1 MFFRMATL
9 VACVCTGVYTN
20 IVSVSAAGLSIKSA
34 DDTSETVETV
44 AINAGF
50 TLTNPYSA
58 YGDFALLWAPT
69 KEGLDK
75 SGFRIRFSSVDGTYS
90 YIDDTTL
97 SRVYGVGQEQ
107 SLLFGYE
114 FFNTSGNTSLL
125 LMFGGNVEENR
136 VNAVDPLNPVQ
147 GTEFG
152 YKTHAE
158 LYSNP
163 TTKTMISG
171 EASYSTAFKSF
182 YSQFEV
188 GYAPFKPEV
197 FIGPYMA
204 MLGDEH
210 YAQWRLGGSING
222 LKFGKLELGFY
233 GGYLH
238 DRDQGSGAFGG
249 VTTFIRF

>member
-1 MFFRMATL
+1 MFVRLATL
-9 VACVCTGVYTN
+9 VILVSTS
-20 IVSVSAAGLSIKSA
+20 IVSGSVA
-34 DDTSETVETV
+34 DPIIRSTSDSSGPVETV

-75 SGFRIRFSSVDGTYS
+75 SGFRVRFETADGAYS
-90 YIDDTTL
+90 YIDAPVPL
-97 SRVYGVGQEQ
+97 RVYGFGDEF

-114 FFNTSGNTSLL
+114 FFNASGNTSLL
-125 LMFGGNVEENR
+125 LMGGSNVEQNR
-136 VNAVDPLNPVQ
+136 VNAFDPINPVQ

-152 YKTHAE
+152 YKAHAE

-163 TTKTMISG
+163 TTTTMISG
-171 EASYSTAFKSF
+171 EASYSTAFKAY

-188 GYAPFKPEV
+188 GYALFKPEV
-197 FIGPYMA
+197 FVGPYMA

-210 YAQWRLGGSING
+210 YSQWRLGGSING
-222 LKFGKLELGFY
+222 LKFGKLELGLY

-238 DRDQGSGAFGG
+238 DRDQGNGVFGG
-249 VTTFIRF
+249 VTTYVRF

>member
-1 MFFRMATL
+1 MFVRVSA
-9 VACVCTGVYTN
+9 VAACVYMS
-20 IVSVSAAGLSIKSA
+20 IASASAADLGPRSTA
-34 DDTSETVETV
+34 DTSDQVETV

-75 SGFRIRFSSVDGTYS
+75 SGFRVRLSSVDGTYS
-90 YIDDTTL
+90 YIDSTSM

-114 FFNTSGNTSLL
+114 LFNTSGNTSLL
-125 LMFGGNVEENR
+125 LMFGGDVQENR
-136 VNAVDPLNPVQ
+136 VNAFDPLNPVQ

-152 YKTHAE
+152 YKVLGE
-158 LYSNP
+158 FYSNP
-163 TTKTMISG
+163 TTKTMLQG
-171 EASYSTAFKSF
+171 EGTYSTAFKSF
-182 YSQFEV
+182 YSQFEA
-188 GYAPFKPEV
+188 GYALFAPEV
-197 FIGPYMA
+197 FVGPYMA

-249 VTTFIRF
+249 VTSYIRF

>member
-1 MFFRMATL
+1 MSIA
-9 VACVCTGVYTN
+9 
-20 IVSVSAAGLSIKSA
+20 SASAGDLGPKSTA
-34 DDTSETVETV
+34 DASDQVETV

-75 SGFRIRFSSVDGTYS
+75 SGFRIRLSSVDGTYS
-90 YIDDTTL
+90 YIDSTTM

-107 SLLFGYE
+107 NLLFGYE
-114 FFNTSGNTSLL
+114 LFNTSGNTSLL
-125 LMFGGNVEENR
+125 LMFGGDVQENR
-136 VNAVDPLNPVQ
+136 VNAFDPLNPVQ

-152 YKTHAE
+152 YKVLGE
-158 LYSNP
+158 FYSNP
-163 TTKTMISG
+163 TTKTMLQG
-171 EASYSTAFKSF
+171 EGTYSTAFKSF
-182 YSQFEV
+182 YSQFEA
-188 GYAPFKPEV
+188 GYALFAPEV
-197 FIGPYMA
+197 FVGPYMA

>member
-1 MFFRMATL
+1 MSIAS
-9 VACVCTGVYTN
+9 A
-20 IVSVSAAGLSIKSA
+20 SAADLGPRSTA
-34 DDTSETVETV
+34 DTSDQVETV

-75 SGFRIRFSSVDGTYS
+75 SGFRVRLSSVDGTYS
-90 YIDDTTL
+90 YIDSTSM

-114 FFNTSGNTSLL
+114 LFNTSGNTSLL
-125 LMFGGNVEENR
+125 LMFGGDVQENR
-136 VNAVDPLNPVQ
+136 VNAFDPLNPVQ

-152 YKTHAE
+152 YKVLGE
-158 LYSNP
+158 FYSNP
-163 TTKTMISG
+163 TTKTMLQG
-171 EASYSTAFKSF
+171 EGTYSTAFKSF
-182 YSQFEV
+182 YSQFEA
-188 GYAPFKPEV
+188 GYALFAPEV
-197 FIGPYMA
+197 FVGPYMA

-249 VTTFIRF
+249 VTSYIRF

>member
-1 MFFRMATL
+1 MMFARLATF
-9 VACVCTGVYTN
+9 AASVCMG
-20 IVSVSAAGLSIKSA
+20 IVSASAAGLTIKSA
-34 DDTSETVETV
+34 DDTSDTVETV

-75 SGFRIRFSSVDGTYS
+75 SGFRVRFETADGAYS
-90 YIDDTTL
+90 YLDAPVAL
-97 SRVYGVGQEQ
+97 RVYGFGDEF

-114 FFNTSGNTSLL
+114 FFNASGNTSLL
-125 LMFGGNVEENR
+125 LMGGSNVEQNR
-136 VNAVDPLNPVQ
+136 VNAFDPINPVQ

-152 YKTHAE
+152 YKAHSE

-171 EASYSTAFKSF
+171 EASYSTAFKAY
-182 YSQFEV
+182 YSQLEV
-188 GYAPFKPEV
+188 GYAPFTPEV
-197 FIGPYMA
+197 FVGPYMA

-210 YAQWRLGGSING
+210 YSQWRLGGSING
-222 LKFGKLELGFY
+222 LKLGKLEMSFY

-249 VTTFIRF
+249 VSTYIRF